1 MAKLGQW
8 VVDKRLPELAQS
20 GALLDFQFF
29 EAAYYRNYPEF
40 VTVCEDLG
48 LELGRPE
55 WAQHKQDMA
64 ERTLLFD
71 AVWAVQ
77 WENLLS
83 DLADLPEREG
93 EAPRVLQTVEKSH
106 PQGWGGELNEV
117 GQWRNTAGTYISGG
131 QLAQIPEQSREL
143 FGKVLFRMSTV
154 SGGAEGPG
162 WGGLKEGEQQVMASA
177 TLAGWLPGQN
187 PEEVMRLEGFELA
200 APHRR
205 FTLTL
210 IEANELKTVEDVGQ
224 AWSLHNAT
232 PGTSIFIS
240 SQQHIISAE
249 SRGAWPMFV
258 VDKEGGSLIAGEVT
272 MGSRRPDF
280 EGLLELCGTK
290 STDDQMAKKIA
301 VARTLALTTGSAHF
315 NETAEAKGK
324 KYGKLGKIDHKVL
337 GPFVNPSDGAE
348 MSRAATIDSRLQAAD
363 GFKVPK
369 SQLLG
374 AEKSPC
380 LTSH

>member
-1 MAKLGQW
+1 MEAMQPQEEPGCVASVRDALTGVRPEGYAGGSFKVNDLREVAKRRDSGLKGSTVPALMAKLSQW

-40 VTVCEDLG
+40 ITVCEDLG

-55 WAQHKQDMA
+55 WAQHKQDLA

-143 FGKVLFRMSTV
+143 FGRVLFRMSTV

-162 WGGLKEGEQQVMASA
+162 WGVSKKE
-177 TLAGWLPGQN
+177 
-187 PEEVMRLEGFELA
+187 
-200 APHRR
+200 
-205 FTLTL
+205 
-210 IEANELKTVEDVGQ
+210 
-224 AWSLHNAT
+224 
-232 PGTSIFIS
+232 S
-240 SQQHIISAE
+240 S
-249 SRGAWPMFV
+249 R
-258 VDKEGGSLIAGEVT
+258 
-272 MGSRRPDF
+272 
-280 EGLLELCGTK
+280 
-290 STDDQMAKKIA
+290 
-301 VARTLALTTGSAHF
+301 
-315 NETAEAKGK
+315 
-324 KYGKLGKIDHKVL
+324 
-337 GPFVNPSDGAE
+337 
-348 MSRAATIDSRLQAAD
+348 
-363 GFKVPK
+363 
-369 SQLLG
+369 
-374 AEKSPC
+374 
-380 LTSH
+380 